1 MQTPAS
7 TPLRESKMEGRS
19 EHNSGGITFF
29 LSKQRGGN
37 MNSTEKTLILIAGSV
52 MIVSGLFG
60 VMSWSDRTGKLYGFG
75 SWGQYAVA
83 GHWWVLLF
91 VGLIF
96 SFTPLLSGP
105 NNSKGVDQRLVRM
118 AADLKKLKKQIE
130 HYSTR
135 DGVFSQHNTSD
146 NNPPEIDAVGNPDEE
161 GYEWI
166 TSEDGANYYR
176 TIGSSDEW
184 VKFEN

>member
-1 MQTPAS
+1 
-7 TPLRESKMEGRS
+7 
-19 EHNSGGITFF
+19 
-29 LSKQRGGN
+29 
-37 MNSTEKTLILIAGSV
+37 MNSTEKTLIFIAGSV

-96 SFTPLLSGP
+96 SFSPLLSGP

-118 AADLKKLKKQIE
+118 AADLKKLKSGIVTTGWTVHLGTALE
-130 HYSTR
+130 ST
-135 DGVFSQHNTSD
+135 HKM
-146 NNPPEIDAVGNPDEE
+146 E
-161 GYEWI
+161 GGTDTVDVHW
-166 TSEDGANYYR
+166 R
-176 TIGSSDEW
+176 RR
-184 VKFEN
+184 

>member
-1 MQTPAS
+1 
-7 TPLRESKMEGRS
+7 
-19 EHNSGGITFF
+19 
-29 LSKQRGGN
+29 

-130 HYSTR
+130 HYSLR
-135 DGVFSQHNTSD
+135 DGVFSQLNNSD

-166 TSEDGANYYR
+166 TSEDGLTTTEQSEAMMN
-176 TIGSSDEW
+176 GSSLRIDFL
-184 VKFEN
+184 VNQNHCKSGRCPMDSKTLH